1 MYEDKRF
8 IGRNGGK
15 KEIRGGY
22 DYIQPHKDWIGIG
35 LKVLNMYDNNNND
48 WLSCRNIEGEY
59 SIAYYGLH
67 NYLNDKAILIN
78 DLNDYTNDIR
88 KTISERLF

>member
-1 MYEDKRF
+1 
-8 IGRNGGK
+8 
-15 KEIRGGY
+15 
-22 DYIQPHKDWIGIG
+22 
-35 LKVLNMYDNNNND
+35 MYDNNNND